1 MLIRR
6 KWWFERKIHI
16 ILRRQKWQPV
26 VFTVIPRR
34 QNDDQQCEYYRS
46 YRHVL
51 ALLAESVKTMISSSF
66 SYVGVGCIRDEVGP
80 EVNEERIASL
90 KVTSTTKQYFLR
102 MCHLRHRSRIF
113 LFDKKIM
120 FRSWDIQVFSILKH
134 PMFYQICDVMMST
147 WDMVHFWIYLLNH
160 NSLTDQTW
168 STDTCK
174 QG

>member
-1 MLIRR
+1 MLIRQ

-34 QNDDQQCEYYRS
+34 QNDDQQCKYYRS

-90 KVTSTTKQYFLR
+90 KVTSTTKQYFLS
-102 MCHLRHRSRIF
+102 MCHLRHRPIIF

-120 FRSWDIQVFSILKH
+120 FRSWDIQVFVFLTIQCFTKS
-134 PMFYQICDVMMST
+134 VMSWWVHET
-147 WDMVHFWIYLLNH
+147 WCIFESQLINPPNLVNWYM
-160 NSLTDQTW
+160 
-168 STDTCK
+168 
-174 QG
+174 